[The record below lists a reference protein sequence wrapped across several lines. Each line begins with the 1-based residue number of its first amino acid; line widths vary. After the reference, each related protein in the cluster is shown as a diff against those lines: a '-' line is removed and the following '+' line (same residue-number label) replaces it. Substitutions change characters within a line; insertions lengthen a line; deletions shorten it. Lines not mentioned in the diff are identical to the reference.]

1 MARALQGNGERVTL
15 QWKRIALG
23 SVTKEEKLL
32 TTESRYQGAASDR
45 RDQERPGETMRDSA
59 QKDNEEERVLPL

>member
-23 SVTKEEKLL
+23 SVRKEGKLL

-45 RDQERPGETMRDSA
+45 RDHERERDRTT
-59 QKDNEEERVLPL
+59 KKKGVLPL